1 MKKIIAITL
10 TAIILCLLMTVP
22 CFAEDGVDAVMEWGQ
37 FFNELAAGFQQ
48 AVLENAGNI
57 AQGIM
62 SILLAVFTILNN
74 RANKKARTGIE
85 TQSTGLSTTAENI
98 KKAVED
104 KLKNVTTAI
113 EGMTKVV
120 MDKLDN
126 VAAAIEGMTKVVM
139 DKLDNV
145 AAALHENARE
155 NRKLRAE
162 VRENNVYWRENM
174 RYSQLTDEIKHGI
187 IKKAEAARAEV
198 LEEVADDESNDEA

>member
-1 MKKIIAITL
+1 MKRIIAITL
-10 TAIILCLLMTVP
+10 TAAVLCLIMTVP

-62 SILLAVFTILNN
+62 SIILAVFTILNN

-85 TQSTGLSTTAENI
+85 TQSTGLSTTAGNI
-98 KKAVED
+98 KTAVED

-120 MDKLDN
+120 MDKLD
-126 VAAAIEGMTKVVM
+126 E
-139 DKLDNV
+139 V
-145 AAALHENARE
+145 AAALRENARE

-174 RYSQLTDEIKHGI
+174 QYSQLPDTIRHEI

>member
-1 MKKIIAITL
+1 MKRIIAITL
-10 TAIILCLLMTVP
+10 TVSVLCLLMTVP
-22 CFAEDGVDAVMEWGQ
+22 CFAGDGVDAVMEWGQ
-37 FFNELAAGFQQ
+37 FFNELTAGFQQ

-74 RANKKARTGIE
+74 RANKRARTGIE

-98 KKAVED
+98 KKSVED
-104 KLKNVTTAI
+104 KLKEVTTAI
-113 EGMTKVV
+113 KSVTATVL
-120 MDKLDN
+120 DKLEA
-126 VAAAIEGMTKVVM
+126 VAE
-139 DKLDNV
+139 
-145 AAALHENARE
+145 ALRENARE

-174 RYSQLTDEIKHGI
+174 QYSQLPDTIRHEI

-198 LEEVADDESNDEA
+198 LEEVTADESDDEA

>member
-1 MKKIIAITL
+1 MKRIIAITL
-10 TAIILCLLMTVP
+10 TAAVLCLLMTVP

-37 FFNELAAGFQQ
+37 FFNELAASFQQ

-57 AQGIM
+57 AQSIM
-62 SILLAVFTILNN
+62 SVLLAVFTILNN

-85 TQSTGLSTTAENI
+85 TQSTGLSTIAGNI
-98 KKAVED
+98 KKDVED
-104 KLKNVTTAI
+104 KLKNVTT
-113 EGMTKVV
+113 
-120 MDKLDN
+120 
-126 VAAAIEGMTKVVM
+126 AIEGMTKVVM

-174 RYSQLTDEIKHGI
+174 QYSQLPDTIRHEI

-198 LEEVADDESNDEA
+198 MEEVADDEGNDEA

>member
-1 MKKIIAITL
+1 MKRIIAITL
-10 TAIILCLLMTVP
+10 TAAVLCLLMTVP

-37 FFNELAAGFQQ
+37 FFNELAASFQQ

-57 AQGIM
+57 AQSIM
-62 SILLAVFTILNN
+62 SVLLAVFTILNN

-85 TQSTGLSTTAENI
+85 TQSTGLSTIAGNI
-98 KKAVED
+98 KKDVED
-104 KLKNVTTAI
+104 KLKNVTT
-113 EGMTKVV
+113 
-120 MDKLDN
+120 
-126 VAAAIEGMTKVVM
+126 AIEGMTKVVM

-174 RYSQLTDEIKHGI
+174 QYSQLTDTIRNEIT
-187 IKKAEAARAEV
+187 KKAKAARAEV
-198 LEEVADDESNDEA
+198 LEEVDADESNDEA

>member
-1 MKKIIAITL
+1 MKRIIAITL
-10 TAIILCLLMTVP
+10 TVAVLCLLMTVP
-22 CFAEDGVDAVMEWGQ
+22 CFAGDGVDTVMEWGQ
-37 FFNELAAGFQQ
+37 FFNELIAGFQQ

-62 SILLAVFTILNN
+62 SVLLAVFTILNN

-98 KKAVED
+98 KKSVED
-104 KLKNVTTAI
+104 KLKEVTTAI
-113 EGMTKVV
+113 KSVTATVL
-120 MDKLDN
+120 DKLEA
-126 VAAAIEGMTKVVM
+126 VAE
-139 DKLDNV
+139 
-145 AAALHENARE
+145 ALRENARE

-174 RYSQLTDEIKHGI
+174 QYSQLPDTIRHEI

-198 LEEVADDESNDEA
+198 LEEVTADEGNDEA